1 MNNNSRTTGYE
12 SILKQTSQ
20 DAFSLALSSLVYFV
34 MKTNYSLG
42 LLKTEKNKIYGLN
55 GIIRKSEDSL
65 EENGISV
72 SDVETEHI
80 ENMAYSGACS
90 GAYFLKRINEYLDPD
105 NDMEDRIV
113 EGLEKLGY
121 DMVRIKT
128 MIFDSMS
135 SLLEIV
141 GKTMADISSLTLY
154 SGGVCVKKT
163 LDNATRLSARLL
175 AYSLFSE
182 ALISDKTSET
192 TLKISNQTAKTSSVA
207 DKKNKETMTTIKP
220 KKEDKQSQNPEF
232 NTLIRSKR
240 WRNFFAIFCSDFS
253 VDMIHDRMIKK
264 MSFIKTELQSGKLP
278 DKKEILDI
286 AVNAEEIARI
296 KGKTN
301 ILHALS
307 SFLRSE
313 NPSRVEFGN
322 FPLHGLNVIYADK
335 EEKTMHEMVELINS
349 YKQAEKE
356 FNATMENSPAR

>member
-220 KKEDKQSQNPEF
+220 KKEDK
-232 NTLIRSKR
+232 TLR
-240 WRNFFAIFCSDFS
+240 WKFFTTFCPDFS
-253 VDMIHDRMIKK
+253 VDMIHDKMVKK
-264 MSFIKTELQSGKLP
+264 MSSVKMELQSGKLP

-322 FPLHGLNVIYADK
+322 FPLHGLNVIYVDK